1 MENFRDIV
9 KELKGKDKRKIDI
22 NEMKDLYQD
31 IKQYL
36 TNISEAGEAEY
47 EDAVRLGS

>member
-1 MENFRDIV
+1 V

-47 EDAVRLGS
+47 EDVSRSGS

>member
-36 TNISEAGEAEY
+36 ANISEAGEAEY
-47 EDAVRLGS
+47 EDTVRLGS